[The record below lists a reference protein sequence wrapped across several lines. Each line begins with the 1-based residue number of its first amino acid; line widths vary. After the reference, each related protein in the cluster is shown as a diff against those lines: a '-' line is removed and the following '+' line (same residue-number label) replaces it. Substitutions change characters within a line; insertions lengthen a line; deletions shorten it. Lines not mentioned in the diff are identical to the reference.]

1 MEKKKI
7 NENMVDDFYNV
18 KQSVVDSIKTALKDG
33 KELDE
38 AISETLDTIIY
49 TDDQWAII
57 QHYLTP
63 DQTLD
68 EGHTLIGIAEELFYN
83 ELYNEWQDYEDD
95 EPTNSTNVLNEGA
108 GAGYDISGDLSDIK
122 INKINKIN
130 KFTSTNFIG
139 TELEFATIDVDADA
153 TFDGDASSYY
163 YGKEIHDAP
172 VKITALY
179 VNPNLLRYL
188 GLEEFEYDKVTAQ
201 DLQDQ
206 ISGSLEFV
214 KSDVIGGGW
223 SHVTFDG
230 NVESHSVDD
239 KYKTFIDGVK
249 FYFVNKDTIE
259 YIDKAVSGELEEN
272 NEDDEDVSWDEKA
285 NAYKGELPWDS
296 SKHFDDDIDENLSN
310 QLDESVSKDAQE
322 VVNPVMADALRDQE
336 EAEKV
341 KEKATEITK
350 DGKPTIK
357 NESLATFDPF
367 SALGKLE
374 ENIKRGI

>member
-33 KELDE
+33 KELDD
-38 AISETLDTIIY
+38 AISEALDTLIY

-95 EPTNSTNVLNEGA
+95 E
-108 GAGYDISGDLSDIK
+108 
-122 INKINKIN
+122 
-130 KFTSTNFIG
+130 
-139 TELEFATIDVDADA
+139 
-153 TFDGDASSYY
+153 
-163 YGKEIHDAP
+163 
-172 VKITALY
+172 
-179 VNPNLLRYL
+179 
-188 GLEEFEYDKVTAQ
+188 
-201 DLQDQ
+201 
-206 ISGSLEFV
+206 
-214 KSDVIGGGW
+214 
-223 SHVTFDG
+223 
-230 NVESHSVDD
+230 
-239 KYKTFIDGVK
+239 
-249 FYFVNKDTIE
+249 
-259 YIDKAVSGELEEN
+259 
-272 NEDDEDVSWDEKA
+272 DVSWDEKT

-296 SKHFDDDIDENLSN
+296 SKHFDDDDDIDESLSN

-336 EAEKV
+336 KAEEV

>member
-1 MEKKKI
+1 MKKNSATK
-7 NENMVDDFYNV
+7 EEFYA
-18 KQSVVDSIKTALKDG
+18 KLM
-33 KELDE
+33 
-38 AISETLDTIIY
+38 
-49 TDDQWAII
+49 
-57 QHYLTP
+57 LTP
-63 DQTLD
+63 DEKSSNTFN
-68 EGHTLIGIAEELFYN
+68 TLI
-83 ELYNEWQDYEDD
+83 
-95 EPTNSTNVLNEGA
+95 
-108 GAGYDISGDLSDIK
+108 
-122 INKINKIN
+122 
-130 KFTSTNFIG
+130 TNFVKRQDAVTVNI
-139 TELEFATIDVDADA
+139 EQEIESFKEKQQNTINDWD
-153 TFDGDASSYY
+153 
-163 YGKEIHDAP
+163 KEKESLNQEINGL
-172 VKITALY
+172 KQENIN
-179 VNPNLLRYL
+179 VNN
-188 GLEEFEYDKVTAQ
+188 
-201 DLQDQ
+201 Q
-206 ISGSLEFV
+206 IIFV
-214 KSDVIGGGW
+214 
-223 SHVTFDG
+223 
-230 NVESHSVDD
+230 NND

-296 SKHFDDDIDENLSN
+296 SKHFDDIDENLSN